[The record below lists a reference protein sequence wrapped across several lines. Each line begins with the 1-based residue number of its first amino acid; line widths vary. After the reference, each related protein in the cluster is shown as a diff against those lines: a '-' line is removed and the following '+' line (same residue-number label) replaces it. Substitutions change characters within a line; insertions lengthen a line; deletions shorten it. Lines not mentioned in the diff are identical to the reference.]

1 MRLKNSIRSIAI
13 GSFDGVHIA
22 HQRLIG
28 MADAV
33 AVIEKGR
40 GYITH
45 GYRRCD
51 FIDKPIHIYH
61 FEDIKSL
68 SPREFILQL
77 REDFPEL
84 DRIVVGY
91 DFRFG
96 YRKSGDVEL
105 LRELFSGEVNVVD
118 EIKYRGLSIHSCLIR
133 EAIGR
138 GSIRVANRLLNRP
151 YRVEGLPI
159 EGQGLGSMELVPT
172 INIDVRY
179 YTIPKSGVY
188 ITETLIGDEWL
199 DSVTFI
205 GDRESTDGKF
215 AVETHI
221 LDRDIAVVDRYREI
235 EILLHSR
242 LRGNRRFDNLED
254 LKMQIVEDIDIARA
268 YPYRYRPQ

>member
-105 LRELFSGEVNVVD
+105 LRELFSGEV
-118 EIKYRGLSIHSCLIR
+118 KCR
-133 EAIGR
+133 
-138 GSIRVANRLLNRP
+138 
-151 YRVEGLPI
+151 
-159 EGQGLGSMELVPT
+159 
-172 INIDVRY
+172 
-179 YTIPKSGVY
+179 
-188 ITETLIGDEWL
+188 
-199 DSVTFI
+199 
-205 GDRESTDGKF
+205 
-215 AVETHI
+215 
-221 LDRDIAVVDRYREI
+221 
-235 EILLHSR
+235 
-242 LRGNRRFDNLED
+242 
-254 LKMQIVEDIDIARA
+254 
-268 YPYRYRPQ
+268 